1 MISMI
6 GMISTASPRAMQ
18 YSSRSMGV
26 KSKAL
31 ANAGISIT
39 AVVRIRDA
47 IIAANRN
54 LLWVFK
60 VNREPLRLLIFKE
73 WKISTMES
81 VKNAIVVPSA
91 LSTNSQT
98 PLST

>member
-1 MISMI
+1 MYFFQTNKDENRPRRFAPRGLSIKPLLSAEFYFPSFLWINLTISMI
-6 GMISTASPRAMQ
+6 GMISNCKSQGAMQ

-47 IIAANRN
+47 IIAANR
-54 LLWVFK
+54 K
-60 VNREPLRLLIFKE
+60 LI
-73 WKISTMES
+73 
-81 VKNAIVVPSA
+81 VG
-91 LSTNSQT
+91 L
-98 PLST
+98 